1 MADETTPPPPP
12 PQPVSAVTAQRTP
25 LIAIWALVLAIL
37 SFVFIFSFPLVLPLA
52 IAAVVCGHLA
62 RSRIRQSSGAL
73 RGMGLALA
81 GLIVGYLGLAVA
93 TTFAAFATTMLID
106 MIRSDRERLH
116 DLAIKRQEIVS
127 DDGKLKV
134 TASGFWVKRTDLNQK
149 ASLQAAYNDKDM
161 YVMVL
166 SEPKS
171 TVPNMTLQEN
181 HQLTRDHMLKKMSN
195 SSATERASVTVD
207 NHPALQDEVSGID
220 RGKNIVFLHTTVD
233 EGDSFQQIMAW
244 TTKWHWAKQNEELR
258 EVTNSFHSE

>member
-1 MADETTPPPPP
+1 MP
-12 PQPVSAVTAQRTP
+12 PQPVSTASAQRTP

-37 SFVFIFSFPLVLPLA
+37 SLVFIFSFPLSLPLA

-81 GLIVGYLGLAVA
+81 GLMVGYLGLAFA
-93 TTFAAFATTMLID
+93 ITFGALATTMLID
-106 MIRSDRERLH
+106 MIRSDNERLR
-116 DLAIKRQEIVS
+116 DLAKKRQEIVS
-127 DDGKLKV
+127 DDGKLRV

-171 TVPNMTLQEN
+171 TVPNMTLPEN
-181 HQLTRDHMLKKMSN
+181 HQLTRDHMLEKMSN
-195 SSATERASVTVD
+195 SSATESASITVD
-207 NHPALQDEVSGID
+207 NHPALQDELSGTD

-233 EGDSFQQIMAW
+233 EGDCFQQIMAW
-244 TTKWHWAKQNEELR
+244 TTKWHWAKQNGELR
-258 EVTNSFHSE
+258 EVTNSFHSEK